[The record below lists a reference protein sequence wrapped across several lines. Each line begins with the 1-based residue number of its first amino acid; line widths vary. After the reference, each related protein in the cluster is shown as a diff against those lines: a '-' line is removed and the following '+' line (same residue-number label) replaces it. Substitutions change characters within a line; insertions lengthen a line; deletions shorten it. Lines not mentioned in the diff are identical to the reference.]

1 MPYIPSPAIQQNMFS
16 LVHGSLNGRN
26 LFNLRKEEENDR
38 SSKSICV
45 HVYRSITHRPVA
57 SDTDHC
63 RCRLGGF
70 CRYNPHFVEPPTGSP
85 IVSAASAFLEP
96 PTAPESRVKAIPF
109 CSPSIFSLAR
119 SRELVT
125 LRLVALANWMYSWG
139 RPLQVSENLRTT
151 HKGCKG

>member
-70 CRYNPHFVEPPTGSP
+70 CRYNPHFVVPPTGSP
-85 IVSAASAFLEP
+85 VVSAASAFLEP

-125 LRLVALANWMYSWG
+125 LRLVALAN
-139 RPLQVSENLRTT
+139 
-151 HKGCKG
+151 